1 MSAVHQAQ
9 PPRAPGLDLPPRW
22 TDLDDVPIL
31 FANHFLVQQHPH
43 EFVISVGQLM
53 EPPLVGSPEQVRE
66 QAAALTH
73 VPVTTLA
80 RVGVTRDRLRELIA
94 VLQAS
99 LDEHD
104 RILGG

>member
-1 MSAVHQAQ
+1 MSAVQAQ
-9 PPRAPGLDLPPRW
+9 PPRAPGIDL
-22 TDLDDVPIL
+22 LI
-31 FANHFLVQQHPH
+31 
-43 EFVISVGQLM
+43 
-53 EPPLVGSPEQVRE
+53 GSPEEVRE

-73 VPVTTLA
+73 VPVATLA
-80 RVGVTRDRLRELIA
+80 RVGLTRDRLRELIA